1 MSALGTGTDTAV
13 PDTAWAHTAG
23 ADTAIRT
30 LRRERTMPHSS
41 RVVLAAAGASLLALL
56 VAGCAGPTPTAE
68 AKPADAPLVARP
80 VLPVGQADPMIA
92 DGVLIGADQPMYQTS
107 GIGPKKLNTAAADG
121 SAESYID
128 PEQFAGGALGP
139 GVSITEAQAMNAL
152 ARVRE
157 NLEAQ
162 GLSLANVTSMQV
174 FLDNPPGADRAD
186 YAGWNRAYRQF
197 FANTNLASGDTT
209 LEPLGTAPPAAPVLR
224 NAARPTRSTFEVQS
238 LAAPGWLVEIE
249 VDAVYP
255 AGQHPR

>member
-1 MSALGTGTDTAV
+1 MS
-13 PDTAWAHTAG
+13 PEP
-23 ADTAIRT
+23 AIRT
-30 LRRERTMPHSS
+30 VRWERTMPHSS
-41 RVVLAAAGASLLALL
+41 RVVLAAAGVSLLALL
-56 VAGCAGPTPTAE
+56 ASGCAGATPPAE
-68 AKPADAPLVARP
+68 ATPAAPPLVARL

-92 DGVLIGADQPMYQTS
+92 EGVLIGANQPVYETS
-107 GIGPKKLNTAAADG
+107 GVGPKKLNAGAPDG
-121 SAESYID
+121 TPESYVD
-128 PEQFAGGALGP
+128 PEQFPGGALGP
-139 GVSITEAQAMNAL
+139 GVSITEAQSMNAL
-152 ARVRE
+152 ARIRE

-162 GLSLANVTSMQV
+162 GLRLDNVTSMRV

-209 LEPLGTAPPAAPVLR
+209 LEPLGTAPPAAPVVR
-224 NAARPTRSTFEVQS
+224 NPARPTRSTFEVQS

>member
-1 MSALGTGTDTAV
+1 MNARTAGSDTAV
-13 PDTAWAHTAG
+13 SRTAVSQTAN
-23 ADTAIRT
+23 RT
-30 LRRERTMPHSS
+30 LRWERTMPHSS
-41 RVVLAAAGASLLALL
+41 RVALAAAGASLLALL
-56 VAGCAGPTPTAE
+56 ASGCAGATPPAE

-92 DGVLIGADQPMYQTS
+92 EGVLIGANQPIYQTS
-107 GIGPKKLNTAAADG
+107 GVGPKKLNTAAPDG
-121 SAESYID
+121 SPESYID

-139 GVSITEAQAMNAL
+139 GVSITEAQAMNTL

-197 FANTNLASGDTT
+197 FANTNLTSGDTT
-209 LEPLGTAPPAAPVLR
+209 LEPLGSAPPAAPVLR
-224 NAARPTRSTFEVQS
+224 NPARPTRSTFEVQS

-255 AGQHPR
+255 PGQHPR